1 MFSLRDLQL
10 LWSSGIPV
18 SSYGMFLHFTYIVH
32 RKVSFRTSHF
42 HTVLLYFFS
51 FGLSSV
57 AQSVFFYQTAGRVR
71 VLRSISAYTMQ
82 FSLHCSLYSWVCVN
96 LGNIGTTKAKRT
108 DGSCPF
114 EVANS
119 SVIQI
124 SSVDFIEQRVL
135 NLWLY
140 ISNKYNVQYRFYLYT
155 VPSSFSLF
163 FSPPFQP
170 REGITFQKRRIK
182 QGWRGVM
189 RCKVFLYI
197 I

>member
-42 HTVLLYFFS
+42 HTVLLCFFLWS
-51 FGLSSV
+51 VLSCTECIFLPNSREGQSIEVYIRVYNAVVYIAVYIPGSV
-57 AQSVFFYQTAGRVR
+57 WIWEIPAQQK
-71 VLRSISAYTMQ
+71 Q
-82 FSLHCSLYSWVCVN
+82 
-96 LGNIGTTKAKRT
+96 KRT
-108 DGSCPF
+108 DGYCPF
-114 EVANS
+114 EVAKS

-124 SSVDFIEQRVL
+124 SSVDFIKQRVL

-155 VPSSFSLF
+155 IPSSFSFFFPLLF
-163 FSPPFQP
+163 SHA
-170 REGITFQKRRIK
+170 
-182 QGWRGVM
+182 
-189 RCKVFLYI
+189 KV
-197 I
+197 